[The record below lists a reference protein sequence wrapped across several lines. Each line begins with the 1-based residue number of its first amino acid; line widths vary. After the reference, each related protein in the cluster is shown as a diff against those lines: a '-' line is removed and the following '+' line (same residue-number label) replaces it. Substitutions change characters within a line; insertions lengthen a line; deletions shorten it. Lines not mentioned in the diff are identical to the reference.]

1 MTNYLNY
8 SIICCLLLVL
18 ASCQTS
24 KKEPKAMAETL
35 PVVHIPDSLF
45 RLDIIDNENFVRIT
59 IPEGIDFELPDSFAK
74 TEPEKYADFNGD
86 NKPDLMVY
94 LGACGTGGCMY
105 GIFLNQYDNY
115 YKLVFMD
122 YLKGTTF
129 EKDEN
134 GFLSFQSY
142 EEVTPMNPSK
152 LYVTTFKFDPKA
164 YAYKM
169 DRTFIQTN

>member
-1 MTNYLNY
+1 MMNYLSY
-8 SIICCLLLVL
+8 SVICCFLLVL

-24 KKEPKAMAETL
+24 KKESKPVVENL
-35 PVVHIPDSLF
+35 PVVQLPDSLF
-45 RLDIIDNENFVRIT
+45 RLDIINNENFVRIT

-86 NKPDLMVY
+86 NKLDLMVH

-122 YLKGTTF
+122 YLKGATF

-142 EEVTPMNPSK
+142 EEAAPMNPSK
-152 LYVTTFKFDPKA
+152 LYVTSFKFDPKA
-164 YAYKM
+164 YAFKI
-169 DRTFIQTN
+169 DKTFIQTN